1 MSRDKYFKG
10 YNPDFVSAY
19 GKRDWQKDMR
29 LMTESR
35 EALYYWLGQ
44 YAEASNEVS
53 FWKGEATAEK
63 ERADKAKEDY
73 AKLRSEHIR
82 LMGDA
87 GEYLER
93 EQKLREALEDIT
105 TYPPFEE
112 TNNGDRFYEQ
122 IREMAKELLSSLYPK
137 EETKP

>member
-63 ERADKAKEDY
+63 ERATNLIADLLFAYINKDEIHPHDFEIQAFEHALIYLRENYQSSKYDPKLFEDQ
-73 AKLRSEHIR
+73 
-82 LMGDA
+82 
-87 GEYLER
+87 LER
-93 EQKLREALEDIT
+93 MRRLTVNE
-105 TYPPFEE
+105 
-112 TNNGDRFYEQ
+112 
-122 IREMAKELLSSLYPK
+122 
-137 EETKP
+137 